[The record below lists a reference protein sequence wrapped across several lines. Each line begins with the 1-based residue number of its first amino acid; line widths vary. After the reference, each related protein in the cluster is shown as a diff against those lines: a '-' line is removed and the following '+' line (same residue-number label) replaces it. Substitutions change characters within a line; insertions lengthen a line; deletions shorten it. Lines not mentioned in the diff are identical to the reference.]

1 MGCKSCHGGGWRKND
16 ATGLSGETA
25 LGILAAHDKRSG
37 TRLAAGAREG
47 RPLLCQ
53 SCHPDPVLNA
63 KGNPALLNLS
73 AAMHGFHA
81 HYLREGGGEVCAHC
95 HPASPTG
102 VTRCLRDNHAAKGL
116 DCRSCHG
123 HLEDHAISLL
133 THENEVHKKSA
144 AWLLQG
150 LKPRSVD
157 DPAQIKPR
165 EPGSRNRLPACH
177 QGGQRGGRHASA
189 SRLSAGRPSSTQR
202 RRRRAGA
209 LHRLPRRVP
218 RIPRHQRLRRGP
230 GNTSPSSTWLRR
242 PPRLPGPLRRL
253 PARRWRTSAPRRRL
267 VRRRY
272 RGGALALSARPAKGR
287 PADRRESPGEG
298 GLVWRDQTRTP

>member
-1 MGCKSCHGGGWRKND
+1 M
-16 ATGLSGETA
+16 
-25 LGILAAHDKRSG
+25 
-37 TRLAAGAREG
+37 
-47 RPLLCQ
+47 
-53 SCHPDPVLNA
+53 LNA

-165 EPGSRNRLPACH
+165 EPWLQEPDCLACH
-177 QGGQRGGRHASA
+177 QGGQRPVAATASA
-189 SRLSAGRPSSTQR
+189 FNAWSGGPAELYRNRKEETGKVPCIACH
-202 RRRRAGA
+202 GA
-209 LHRLPRRVP
+209 SHATYPATNAYGGDRDNLQPL
-218 RIPRHQRLRRGP
+218 QYMGFA
-230 GNTSPSSTWLRR
+230 
-242 PPRLPGPLRRL
+242 GPLGSRDRCDVCHGQKMEDE
-253 PARRWRTSAPRRRL
+253 AHHAAGL
-267 VRRRY
+267 VRRR
-272 RGGALALSARPAKGR
+272 
-287 PADRRESPGEG
+287 
-298 GLVWRDQTRTP
+298 